1 MVALGPIHAVPIQI
15 ACIVMKLIAM
25 HAIIPMANNQT
36 PNWGIS
42 RFKCLFHL
50 FLDCM
55 CNCLIKIEKNIMK
68 ESFFYSFLN
77 CDCENNYLGPV
88 GFRKFR

>member
-1 MVALGPIHAVPIQI
+1 MVTLGPIHAVPIQI

-36 PNWGIS
+36 PNWGF
-42 RFKCLFHL
+42 RALNL

>member
-36 PNWGIS
+36 PNWDFALNVCSI
-42 RFKCLFHL
+42 

-55 CNCLIKIEKNIMK
+55 CNCLIKIEKYNERI
-68 ESFFYSFLN
+68 FFYSFLN

>member
-1 MVALGPIHAVPIQI
+1 
-15 ACIVMKLIAM
+15 
-25 HAIIPMANNQT
+25 
-36 PNWGIS
+36 
-42 RFKCLFHL
+42 
-50 FLDCM
+50 M

-77 CDCENNYLGPV
+77 CGCENNYLGPV